1 MRVPMWGGLF
11 LLKGFAV
18 YWEKNPT
25 TFPSLFP
32 PPTSVCIKISV
43 KIKVCFCI
51 LQIVIQTVSRKE
63 LVIHYYIQH
72 IYTHAGAPPKT
83 IKLAGKKKTYFLFLL
98 KPKQTCTGTFSSLF
112 RIAPHFCKEIA
123 AGMNLVLSLSNSVPI
138 RAEFAICPSQGLP
151 LRSDLLRWGFSYPTP
166 STFTPVLVLLISFS
180 EGFIYSPAI

>member
-1 MRVPMWGGLF
+1 MF
-11 LLKGFAV
+11 LYLTDCNSNSFQ
-18 YWEKNPT
+18 ERISN
-25 TFPSLFP
+25 SLLY
-32 PPTSVCIKISV
+32 TAY
-43 KIKVCFCI
+43 
-51 LQIVIQTVSRKE
+51 
-63 LVIHYYIQH
+63 IHTRWSSTQNNQ
-72 IYTHAGAPPKT
+72 ASW
-83 IKLAGKKKTYFLFLL
+83 KKKTYFLFLL